1 MGTRGLALAC
11 AVGLALALAG
21 CASSNHQTAR
31 SLALQRADLIDV
43 YRALTN
49 LEPAVRNEVAVTK
62 RAWPY
67 VVDGLP
73 AHIDTSARAAIFRAG
88 ENARSLPLPALF
100 EERVSASLTGPASGL
115 AGEVRSFYLLASR
128 GWRGIGAAIEQIEHG
143 SPAAAR
149 FARANVALYIECVYD
164 AQFTLAQIGK
174 QMRKGWEKLEGAP
187 AFGSSLTLAE
197 VKELAAVYSQPN
209 FRLYP
214 HTGVKLGS

>member
-1 MGTRGLALAC
+1 M
-11 AVGLALALAG
+11 LALAG
-21 CASSNHQTAR
+21 CGSSSHQTAR

-49 LEPAVRNEVAVTK
+49 LEPAVRGEAATTK

-73 AHIDTSARAAIFRAG
+73 AHIGAGARAAIARAG
-88 ENARSLPLPALF
+88 DNARSLPLPALF
-100 EERVSASLTGPASGL
+100 EEPVAASLTGPASGV

-128 GWRGIGAAIEQIEHG
+128 GWRLIGAAIEQIEHG
-143 SPAAAR
+143 SPAAVR
-149 FARANVALYIECVYD
+149 FARASVALYIECVYD
-164 AQFTLAQIGK
+164 AHFTLAQIGK

-197 VKELAAVYSQPN
+197 IDRLAVVYSEPS